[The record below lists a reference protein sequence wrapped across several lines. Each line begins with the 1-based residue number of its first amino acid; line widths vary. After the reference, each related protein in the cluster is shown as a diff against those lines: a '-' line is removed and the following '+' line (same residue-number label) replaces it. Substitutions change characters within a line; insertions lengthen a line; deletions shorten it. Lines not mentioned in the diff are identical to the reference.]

1 MRTEELRQEILR
13 LEERRLRMAPEVMGG
28 EPGAVEE
35 DRRLERRIRELAH
48 LAEAS
53 PESDGGGAA

>member
-1 MRTEELRQEILR
+1 MRPEGLRQEILR
-13 LEERRLRMAPEVMGG
+13 LEDRRLLLAPEVMGG

-35 DRRLERRIRELAH
+35 DRRLEGRIRDLAH

-53 PESDGGGAA
+53 QATGEGRAS

>member
-1 MRTEELRQEILR
+1 MRAEELRQEILR

-28 EPGAVEE
+28 DPEALEE

-48 LAEAS
+48 LAEAP
-53 PESDGGGAA
+53 PERDGGDAS

>member
-1 MRTEELRQEILR
+1 MRPEELRQEILR
-13 LEERRLRMAPEVMGG
+13 IEQRRLRLAPEVMGG

-35 DRRLERRIRELAH
+35 DRRLEGRIRDLAH

-53 PESDGGGAA
+53 LTEDEGRAS

>member
-1 MRTEELRQEILR
+1 MRAEELRQEILR
-13 LEERRLRMAPEVMGG
+13 LEERRLRIAPDVMGG

-53 PESDGGGAA
+53 PEGDGGGAA

>member
-1 MRTEELRQEILR
+1 MKQEILQ
-13 LEERRLRMAPEVMGG
+13 LEERRLLLAREVMGG

-35 DRRLERRIRELAH
+35 DRRLEVRIRDLAH

-53 PESDGGGAA
+53 LTEDEGRAS